1 MDELMIKALTMQ
13 RRNFVEA
20 LVVNGFSMTSFLT
33 VEVLRELYQEAITAG
48 QPLAEQIEKFVG
60 AYSDIYLRS
69 IHKYILIVWKKHR
82 NILYE
87 LDVPVRKRTKD
98 DVAKNSK
105 KNFDQPFFEL
115 FIWGVLTQKMELL
128 DYFWERSGC
137 PVLAAMF
144 AASFYQVY
152 SSQRT
157 SANFTVPGEG
167 SY

>member
-1 MDELMIKALTMQ
+1 M
-13 RRNFVEA
+13 
-20 LVVNGFSMTSFLT
+20 
-33 VEVLRELYQEAITAG
+33 
-48 QPLAEQIEKFVG
+48 
-60 AYSDIYLRS
+60 YSDIYLLS

-144 AASFYQVY
+144 AASFYQVQL
-152 SSQRT
+152 STNFCEVSQCLKKHSVLIKILNCEST
-157 SANFTVPGEG
+157 SRRFHRELQNFAKVR
-167 SY
+167 